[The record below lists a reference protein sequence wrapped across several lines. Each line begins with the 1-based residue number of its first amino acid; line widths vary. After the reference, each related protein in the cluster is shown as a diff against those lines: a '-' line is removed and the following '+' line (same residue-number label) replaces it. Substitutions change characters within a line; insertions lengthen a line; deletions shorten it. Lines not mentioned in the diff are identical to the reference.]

1 MEYIYSAMLL
11 HSAGKEVSE
20 ESVTSVL
27 KSAGIKADDGR
38 VKALVAS
45 LKDVNIDEAIEKAAV
60 APAAAP
66 AAAAPAADAQ
76 GGEEKAE
83 EKKQE
88 DSGKSEEEAAEGL
101 GALFG

>member
-1 MEYIYSAMLL
+1 MEYVYAALL
-11 HSAGKEVSE
+11 IHKAGGQVTEDSVKKVMEAAGVKVE
-20 ESVTSVL
+20 EA
-27 KSAGIKADDGR
+27 K

-45 LKDVNIDEAIEKAAV
+45 LEGVDIDEAVKKAVA

-66 AAAAPAADAQ
+66 AAAAPAEGEAKK
-76 GGEEKAE
+76 EEKKEDKAKEE

-88 DSGKSEEEAAEGL
+88 AAAGL